1 MNPELKEDPQPERRY
16 NKTGVGLA
24 IGLTIGAG
32 IGMVYGFAID
42 NFTLGL
48 VLGAGGGMVLGLAIG
63 TAIEN
68 RRKN

>member
-1 MNPELKEDPQPERRY
+1 MDPELKENPQPEKRY
-16 NKTGVGLA
+16 SKIGIYLA

-32 IGMVYGFAID
+32 IGMVFGLAID

-48 VLGAGGGMVLGLAIG
+48 VLGAGGGMLLGLSIG
-63 TAIEN
+63 AAAEN

>member
-1 MNPELKEDPQPERRY
+1 MDPELKEKPQLEKRY
-16 NKTGVGLA
+16 SKTGIGLA
-24 IGLTIGAG
+24 IGLAIGAG

-48 VLGAGGGMVLGLAIG
+48 VLGAGGGMLLGLSIG
-63 TAIEN
+63 ASAEN